1 MSEKEAIERA
11 FAAIDA
17 LVENRTPDR
26 EVGGVSGNKSEAKPE
41 PVTVPAPEPPAL
53 TAALTAAESGTVPPL
68 EAWPESLA
76 DRAGAGAQTGDAEA
90 ARQEVWLSWCEWKAR
105 ELNRIFNEHGC
116 RGISRD
122 ASGITAATVTD
133 GMEKHCRRRKA

>member
-26 EVGGVSGNKSEAKPE
+26 EVAGVSGNKSEAKPE
-41 PVTVPAPEPPAL
+41 PVVPAPP
-53 TAALTAAESGTVPPL
+53 ALTAAESGTVPPL